1 MPQAKSKERAV
12 EEEERRTPQAKS
24 KERTVEEEPSLTSV
38 NAPMPGPSVALQYL
52 NGEELPHPRIHP
64 VDWKD
69 GQTFSVEDDPDR
81 TCEPWV
87 PPRFVKDKLATAYRQ
102 IAKTRVEELDLSV
115 VSGATTKS
123 FARVVYNLFE
133 PEECAQLLEHV
144 NEKGFTPALLNIGR
158 GAQQLQPGLR
168 DGQRVIV
175 DSPELAAYLLEL
187 LRPYL
192 PATLHSKTLVELNER
207 CRFLCYTP
215 GQSFD
220 AHCDGR
226 YTRER
231 PHPNAGDHSLVTV
244 QFYLHDVP
252 EAHGGATTFLG
263 GYRDQKRLACQPAGG
278 SALIFTQDL
287 LHEGSLVRAGLKY
300 TLRTEAMY
308 RRPEY
313 TE

>member
-1 MPQAKSKERAV
+1 MPEDKSKECTA
-12 EEEERRTPQAKS
+12 
-24 KERTVEEEPSLTSV
+24 EEEP
-38 NAPMPGPSVALQYL
+38 PQPSAVVQQCLH
-52 NGEELPHPRIHP
+52 GEELPHPRIHP
-64 VDWKD
+64 VDWED
-69 GQTFSVEDDPDR
+69 GQMFCAEDDPDR

-87 PPRFVKDKLATAYRQ
+87 PPRFVKSKLATAHKQ
-102 IAKTRVEELDLSV
+102 IAKTRVEELDLSG
-115 VSGATTKS
+115 VSGANAKS

-144 NEKGFTPALLNIGR
+144 NEKGFTPALLNVGR
-158 GAQQLQPGLR
+158 GRQQLRPGIR

-175 DSPELAAYLLEL
+175 DSPELTAYLLAL

-192 PATLHSKTLVELNER
+192 PATLHGDSLVELNER

-226 YTRER
+226 YTRLR
-231 PHPNAGDHSLVTV
+231 PHPNAGDHSMVTV

-263 GYRDQKRLACQPAGG
+263 GYRDEKQLACQPTGG

-287 LHEGSLVRAGLKY
+287 LHEGSLVKAGLKY

-308 RRPEY
+308 RRPK
-313 TE
+313 